1 MIDYYRILNISHN
14 ATKQE
19 IKEAFK
25 KEALKWHPD
34 RNKSVEATQRMQLI
48 NEAYLILYDDEARKR
63 YDEQYFK
70 FKNSNY
76 QEKPNYNQKQYNWE
90 NYSSDDEVLNDW
102 IKKAKEQAKEMLFFS
117 IEDLVGMTKA
127 ATSAAWEKTKWLIL
141 IVIVGNILAMMLM
154 NN

>member
-1 MIDYYRILNISHN
+1 MIDYYKILNINHK

-19 IKEAFK
+19 IKEAFR

-34 RNKSVEATQRMQLI
+34 RNKSTEATHRMQLI

-70 FKNSNY
+70 FENSNY
-76 QEKPNYNQKQYNWE
+76 QEKANYSQAQYNWE
-90 NYSSDDEVLNDW
+90 DYSIDDEILNDW
-102 IKKAKEQAKEMLFFS
+102 IEKAKKQAKEMLFFS

-127 ATSAAWEKTKWLIL
+127 ATNAAWEKTKWLIL
-141 IVIVGNILAMMLM
+141 ILVIVNLFVMLLV
-154 NN
+154 NK